1 MYPIRCLYAFADYC
15 ITSRGCG
22 IVLFPCD
29 SMALLLD
36 VLGIV
41 GVWTE
46 SLRAAPARTAGRYT
60 PEANPVTQ
68 FLVAMHLCML

>member
-1 MYPIRCLYAFADYC
+1 
-15 ITSRGCG
+15 
-22 IVLFPCD
+22 
-29 SMALLLD
+29 MALLLD